1 MALFWE
7 GDFCGIR
14 RGDIPCRNDKV
25 GNKIK
30 VAKALVAWWGKICEW
45 LRVPGPPDGVGRSH
59 FRLRV
64 LVGSVG
70 LNQEAE
76 MNFSFKNDTLAAG
89 GGKRNQAAVEV
100 RSYLQ

>member
-1 MALFWE
+1 M
-7 GDFCGIR
+7 GS
-14 RGDIPCRNDKV
+14 
-25 GNKIK
+25 KI
-30 VAKALVAWWGKICEW
+30 KALVAWWGKICEW

-64 LVGSVG
+64 VVVVRC

-76 MNFSFKNDTLAAG
+76 MNFSFKNDTLATG
-89 GGKRNQAAVEV
+89 EGKLNQAVVEM